1 MIYEQWIPARN
12 EFFDAARYLAVMRK
26 TQERGRD
33 VEADFKISV
42 AGQYMKVDDHRK
54 RLDGIVRDIE
64 DRINDELRQ

>member
-1 MIYEQWIPARN
+1 
-12 EFFDAARYLAVMRK
+12 MRK
-26 TQERGRD
+26 AREQGRN